1 MRLDFKEI
9 KKLNNLPQFGSRV
22 VVAMSGGVDSSVTAA
37 LLHHAGYEVLGVTM
51 KLYEGKKSGTK
62 TCCAGVDIA
71 DARAT
76 CKKLGI
82 KHYILNF
89 ENNFKESV
97 IDDFIESYI
106 NGQTPIP
113 CIKCNQTVKFTDLID
128 FSKKLNSKIL
138 VTGHYVKRVESQ
150 DGIHLYQAND
160 DLKDQSY
167 FLFATT
173 QKQLQFLR
181 FPLGHFTKKEIREIA
196 EFYNLEVASKPDS
209 QDICFIPDGNYR
221 DFIKKN
227 INGSSKTGNIE
238 TEDGKVLGT
247 HNGIYDFTIGQRK
260 GIGVGG
266 ISGTINHKPYYVL
279 DIDTNNNK
287 VIIGP
292 KENLKKYYVYLR
304 DLNFFSKNVP
314 SQKFDAFVKVRSR
327 RNLISAKV
335 KVSSVSKK
343 TGIVQLLEPEF
354 GIAPGQACVFYNNLK
369 KVIGGGWITAGEKKF
384 K

>member
-128 FSKKLNSKIL
+128 FSKKLNSKM
-138 VTGHYVKRVESQ
+138 
-150 DGIHLYQAND
+150 QA
-160 DLKDQSY
+160 L
-167 FLFATT
+167 TT
-173 QKQLQFLR
+173 
-181 FPLGHFTKKEIREIA
+181 
-196 EFYNLEVASKPDS
+196 
-209 QDICFIPDGNYR
+209 
-221 DFIKKN
+221 
-227 INGSSKTGNIE
+227 
-238 TEDGKVLGT
+238 
-247 HNGIYDFTIGQRK
+247 
-260 GIGVGG
+260 
-266 ISGTINHKPYYVL
+266 
-279 DIDTNNNK
+279 
-287 VIIGP
+287 
-292 KENLKKYYVYLR
+292 
-304 DLNFFSKNVP
+304 
-314 SQKFDAFVKVRSR
+314 
-327 RNLISAKV
+327 
-335 KVSSVSKK
+335 
-343 TGIVQLLEPEF
+343 
-354 GIAPGQACVFYNNLK
+354 
-369 KVIGGGWITAGEKKF
+369 
-384 K
+384 